1 LRDML
6 ANIVLIPG
14 TRKTLV
20 SMADI
25 TTLKRTERAL
35 QESERRYRNLFR
47 NANDII
53 FTVDIHGVFTSANVA
68 ALKTF
73 KYSNMDLGRI
83 TVRDLVDPAYHDIV
97 FGKLIKRNRKGEESR
112 FKKYLQEKKMVNLY
126 GSR

>member
-1 LRDML
+1 ML